1 MTKGPGPPFLNIL
14 QMSKNTPRKCYK
26 AMSKEIPL
34 NYFHFQ
40 YVMHSRKTIP
50 KSCHASINLL
60 L

>member
-34 NYFHFQ
+34 
-40 YVMHSRKTIP
+40 T
-50 KSCHASINLL
+50 
-60 L
+60 